1 MDDYLSTKKSKRQG
15 GRLMN
20 YLKIAKRM
28 LALFLV
34 TALATVGAGAAIGID
49 VWQAALLAGIMGIAN
64 VVEDLA
70 RGYLNDGV
78 LTDEEIDQAFVDN
91 IPAED

>member
-1 MDDYLSTKKSKRQG
+1 
-15 GRLMN
+15 MN

-49 VWQAALLAGIMGIAN
+49 VLQAALLAGIMGIAN

-70 RGYLNDGV
+70 RGYLNDGE
-78 LTDEEIDQAFVDN
+78 LTEEEIDQAFVDN
-91 IPAED
+91 IPDEN

>member
-1 MDDYLSTKKSKRQG
+1 
-15 GRLMN
+15 MN

-34 TALATVGAGAAIGID
+34 TALATVGAGAAIGIN
-49 VWQAALLAGIMGIAN
+49 VLQAALLAGIMGIAN

-70 RGYLNDGV
+70 RGYLNDGE
-78 LTDEEIDQAFVDN
+78 LSEEEIDRAFVDN
-91 IPAED
+91 IPAEK

>member
-1 MDDYLSTKKSKRQG
+1 
-15 GRLMN
+15 MN

-49 VWQAALLAGIMGIAN
+49 VLQAALLAGIMGIAN

-70 RGYLNDGV
+70 RGYLNDGE
-78 LTDEEIDQAFVDN
+78 LTEEEIDRAFVDN
-91 IPAED
+91 IPNEK

>member
-1 MDDYLSTKKSKRQG
+1 
-15 GRLMN
+15 MN

>member
-1 MDDYLSTKKSKRQG
+1 
-15 GRLMN
+15 MN

-49 VWQAALLAGIMGIAN
+49 VLQAALLAGIMGIAN
-64 VVEDLA
+64 VIEDLA
-70 RGYLNDGV
+70 RGYLNDGE
-78 LTDEEIDQAFVDN
+78 LTEEEIDAAFVDN
-91 IPAED
+91 IPEEK

>member
-1 MDDYLSTKKSKRQG
+1 
-15 GRLMN
+15 MN

-49 VWQAALLAGIMGIAN
+49 VLQAALLAGIMGIAN

-70 RGYLNDGV
+70 RGYLNDGT
-78 LTDEEIDQAFVDN
+78 LTEEEIDRAFVDN
-91 IPAED
+91 IPAEK

>member
-1 MDDYLSTKKSKRQG
+1 MI
-15 GRLMN
+15 
-20 YLKIAKRM
+20 LKIAKRM

-49 VWQAALLAGIMGIAN
+49 VLQAALLAGIMGIAN

-70 RGYLNDGV
+70 RGYLNDGK
-78 LTDEEIDQAFVDN
+78 LTNEEIDRAFVDN
-91 IPAED
+91 IPNER

>member
-1 MDDYLSTKKSKRQG
+1 
-15 GRLMN
+15 MN

-49 VWQAALLAGIMGIAN
+49 VLQAALLAGIMGIAN

-70 RGYLNDGV
+70 RGYLNDGE
-78 LTDEEIDQAFVDN
+78 LSEEEIDRAFVDN
-91 IPAED
+91 IPEEK

>member
-1 MDDYLSTKKSKRQG
+1 MDI
-15 GRLMN
+15 
-20 YLKIAKRM
+20 LKIAKRM

-49 VWQAALLAGIMGIAN
+49 VVHAALLAGIMGIAN

-70 RGYLNDGV
+70 RGYLNDGH
-78 LTDEEIDQAFVDN
+78 LSDDEIDAAFVDN
-91 IPAED
+91 IPAKK

>member
-1 MDDYLSTKKSKRQG
+1 
-15 GRLMN
+15 MN

-49 VWQAALLAGIMGIAN
+49 VLQAALLAGIMGIAN

-70 RGYLNDGV
+70 RGYLNDGK
-78 LTDEEIDQAFVDN
+78 LTNEEIDRAFVDN
-91 IPAED
+91 IPNER

>member
-1 MDDYLSTKKSKRQG
+1 
-15 GRLMN
+15 MN

-49 VWQAALLAGIMGIAN
+49 VIQAALLAGIMGIAN

-70 RGYLNDGV
+70 RGYLNDGE
-78 LTDEEIDQAFVDN
+78 LSEEEIDRAFVDN
-91 IPAED
+91 IPEEKQKHI

>member
-1 MDDYLSTKKSKRQG
+1 
-15 GRLMN
+15 MN

-34 TALATVGAGAAIGID
+34 TALSTVGVGAAIGID
-49 VWQAALLAGIMGIAN
+49 VLQAALLAGIMGIAN

-70 RGYLNDGV
+70 RGYLNDGQ
-78 LTDEEIDQAFVDN
+78 LTDDEIDMAFVDN
-91 IPAED
+91 IPAEKK

>member
-1 MDDYLSTKKSKRQG
+1 
-15 GRLMN
+15 MN

-49 VWQAALLAGIMGIAN
+49 VLQAALLAGIMGIAN

-70 RGYLNDGV
+70 RGYLNDGE
-78 LTDEEIDQAFVDN
+78 LTEEEINSAFVDN
-91 IPAED
+91 IPNEK

>member
-1 MDDYLSTKKSKRQG
+1 
-15 GRLMN
+15 MN
-20 YLKIAKRM
+20 ILKIAKRM

-49 VWQAALLAGIMGIAN
+49 VIHAALLAGIMGVAN

-70 RGYLNDGV
+70 RGYLNDGE
-78 LTDEEIDQAFVDN
+78 LSEDEINSAFVDN
-91 IPAED
+91 IPAER

>member
-1 MDDYLSTKKSKRQG
+1 
-15 GRLMN
+15 MN

-49 VWQAALLAGIMGIAN
+49 VWQAALLADIMGIAN
-64 VVEDLA
+64 VLEDLA
-70 RGYLNDGV
+70 RGYVYVGV
-78 LTDEEIDQAFVDN
+78 LTEEEIVQTFLDM
-91 IPAED
+91 IPNED